1 MAMEAAESAYLEQ
14 LAADAKADAA
24 YGYVEP
30 WSMPKS
36 VDQFAGQESE
46 DDGGLY
52 GEWRDGR
59 DESRDAEEED
69 EGEEDRTGRGKHA
82 NSVGGSAVHD
92 DVIHAEP
99 VGGYEKWQ
107 DGVDDDDFYGDGGYT
122 QPKPTSSG
130 QGSLGAGGRE
140 KPLDKRSRVEME
152 TLVHVPSESM

>member
-36 VDQFAGQESE
+36 LDQFAGEEGE

-52 GEWRDGR
+52 GEWRDRR
-59 DESRDAEEED
+59 DESTDAEEE
-69 EGEEDRTGRGKHA
+69 ESTAGGTHGNTA
-82 NSVGGSAVHD
+82 GGSAVPVHD

-107 DGVDDDDFYGDGGYT
+107 DGVDDDDFYGDGGD
-122 QPKPTSSG
+122 KPPAPTASG
-130 QGSLGAGGRE
+130 HGSLGAGSRE
-140 KPLDKRSRVEME
+140 KPLDKGGRVDME
-152 TLVHVPSESM
+152 TLVHVPSEYM